1 MIKFIKLH
9 LLILVL
15 FSSSMVSSAPSDA
28 QNELLKQ
35 LPPDQREAM
44 MKKMNKA
51 NKLNEDIEEA
61 FDDDHGL
68 VERQDLVETE
78 KCDDCIYGYSLFR
91 FSPSTF
97 APANQIPMSSTYALG
112 PGDHLEILLFG
123 NEQAKGKAYIS
134 REGTLD
140 IPLLG
145 PITLAGLTFNAAVD
159 LLNQKIEKEFIGT
172 KISLSLTKLRSIT
185 IYVLGEAYMPGSYT
199 VSGLS
204 SVTNA
209 LFVSGGVKKT
219 GSLREIAIKRNGKI
233 VHNYDFYNLII
244 NGDTTSAFR
253 LEDGDTIF
261 IPFIENK
268 VTMGGAFKRPF
279 LYEFIEGDTLEEA
292 IALAGGFKSEARI
305 NPRIEISTLDT
316 KLGGRSIFNLS
327 GEDRDL
333 SFKLSDGDVINV
345 SGYSQYS
352 SKVIEIT
359 GEVINPGFYSLAEG
373 DTVLDALNKAGGFT
387 ASSYSEGAVF
397 LREQVAEQQRLAF
410 NRSADSL
417 EKTMVNIIS
426 QGFMKEIGE
435 YTLAPIA
442 ALVKKLRNQ
451 EPIGRQV
458 VDFDILKL
466 KSDPYANFKVR
477 DGDSIFIPKRPES
490 VSVVGEVLNPA
501 TLRYRPGSNVSEYIK
516 FAGGLNDQADKGG
529 ILVIF
534 PNGEAKVIKRRFF
547 SRDSEILPGSTI
559 VVSRHTRSFDAIA
572 ITQIVTPILADL
584 ATSAAAIAAFSD
596 RDRN

>member
-1 MIKFIKLH
+1 
-9 LLILVL
+9 
-15 FSSSMVSSAPSDA
+15 
-28 QNELLKQ
+28 
-35 LPPDQREAM
+35 
-44 MKKMNKA
+44 
-51 NKLNEDIEEA
+51 
-61 FDDDHGL
+61 
-68 VERQDLVETE
+68 
-78 KCDDCIYGYSLFR
+78 
-91 FSPSTF
+91 
-97 APANQIPMSSTYALG
+97 
-112 PGDHLEILLFG
+112 
-123 NEQAKGKAYIS
+123 
-134 REGTLD
+134 
-140 IPLLG
+140 
-145 PITLAGLTFNAAVD
+145 
-159 LLNQKIEKEFIGT
+159 
-172 KISLSLTKLRSIT
+172 
-185 IYVLGEAYMPGSYT
+185 
-199 VSGLS
+199 
-204 SVTNA
+204 
-209 LFVSGGVKKT
+209 
-219 GSLREIAIKRNGKI
+219 
-233 VHNYDFYNLII
+233 
-244 NGDTTSAFR
+244 
-253 LEDGDTIF
+253 
-261 IPFIENK
+261 
-268 VTMGGAFKRPF
+268 MGGAFKRPF

-345 SGYSQYS
+345 SEYSQYS

-534 PNGEAKVIKRRFF
+534 PNGEAKVIKRRLF